1 MIANIGEEMSGAII
15 FLSVSILLLVL
26 EEYFLSP
33 IRIIN
38 KIKLDEVTQEEASEV
53 CNYILETLSQEYGV
67 VSPTFEI
74 TNYKQD
80 ELNVVKYSNGRTLAF
95 FCGEDNK
102 VSLQFE
108 VLVEE
113 ACTFSDMI
121 DCISHEFQ
129 HYLDAISF
137 ETPQDWFAAYK
148 NNVSYYEYKANKFA
162 SKKSK
167 KLVKNLMLDCL
178 DAA

>member
-33 IRIIN
+33 LRIIN

-74 TNYKQD
+74 T
-80 ELNVVKYSNGRTLAF
+80 
-95 FCGEDNK
+95 
-102 VSLQFE
+102 
-108 VLVEE
+108 
-113 ACTFSDMI
+113 
-121 DCISHEFQ
+121 
-129 HYLDAISF
+129 
-137 ETPQDWFAAYK
+137 
-148 NNVSYYEYKANKFA
+148 KFI
-162 SKKSK
+162 
-167 KLVKNLMLDCL
+167 
-178 DAA
+178 